1 MGPQAVRTGLLLL
14 LGPLLSVVHG
24 RTAYDG
30 LSLPEDAERETAVVR
45 PHWNYTDLSDD
56 EDLLADEASGDGL
69 GSGDL
74 GSGDFQM
81 VYFRAMVNFTRSI
94 DYSPHLEDA
103 GSQEF
108 RDVSEAVVDT
118 LESEYLKIPGEQVVS
133 VVFIKEVE
141 GWVFV
146 ELDVG
151 SEGNSDANQIQEVLY
166 SVVSSGSIA
175 SYLTSTAGFQ
185 FRRLGTVTPASRL
198 CTDKEFACRTHN
210 ECIALEYRCDRR
222 PDCRDMSDE
231 LDCEETVPPEP
242 TVPPPRT
249 PAPTTQ
255 QVPWTVAPQSLL
267 PPGLPRLCGHHEASC
282 TSGQCI
288 PKNYFCDGQ
297 MDCADGSDE
306 ENCGDSSLPCEPNEF
321 QCRDGRCALKLW
333 RCDGDFDC
341 EDHTDEENC
350 PPKLPGD
357 VCAPTEFRCVSTNTC
372 IPSSFHCDEESDCPD
387 RSDEFGCMPPQVVT
401 PPQESVQVS
410 RGQTVTFTCV
420 AIGVPT
426 PIINWRLNW
435 GHIPSHPRVKVTSE
449 GGRGTLTIQDV
460 KEADQGAYTCEAMNA
475 RGMVFGIP
483 DGVLEL
489 IPQRGPCPDG
499 HFYQEDS
506 SSCLPCFCFGIT
518 SLCQGSSRYR
528 DVIRLQFDRP
538 NDFKGV
544 NVTMPAQPGMPPLSS
559 TQLQVD
565 LESQEFQLVD
575 LSRRFLIL
583 DSFWALP
590 QQFLGN
596 KVDSYGGFL
605 RYKIRY
611 EVSRG
616 FLEPVQKPDV
626 VLLGGGHRLSSRG
639 HTPTHPGHLNQRQ
652 VQFTEEHWVHDSGRQ
667 VSRAELLQTLRNL
680 EAVLLQTVYNNKMA
694 SVGLSDVAMDTTSA
708 SPTPHG
714 RVHSVEECRCPIGY
728 SGLSCESCDAHFTRV
743 PNGPYL
749 GTCSGCN
756 CHGHASSCDPVY
768 GHCLNCQHNTE
779 GPQCNKCKPGFFGD
793 ATRGTPTACRPCPC
807 PYIDASRRFSD
818 TCFLDTDGQATCD
831 ACAPGY
837 TGRRCESCA
846 PGYEGNPIQPNG
858 KCKPITNQAIVRCD
872 ERGSTG
878 TSGESCRCKP
888 NVVGRLC
895 NECSDGTF
903 HLSASNPDGCLKC
916 FCMGVSRY
924 CTSSSWN
931 RDQVHGASGAGDHSQ
946 FSLSNAAGTHSTSE
960 GISSP
965 APGELVFSSFHSLL
979 PSPYFWNLPSRFQG
993 DKVTSYGGELHFTVT
1008 QRPSP
1013 GSPALHGQPLV
1024 LLQGNEISLE
1034 HHPQQEP
1041 VPGQPSTFS
1050 VPFREHAW
1058 RRADGQ
1064 PATREHLLMALADI
1078 DVIMI
1083 RASYAESQVESRLS
1097 GLHMDVAVPQVTGLE
1112 QAVEVEQC
1120 VCPPGYRG
1128 PSCQFCDI
1136 GYTRASSGLYLG
1148 TCELCSCHGHSVICD
1163 PETGACQGCQ
1173 HHTDGAKCER
1183 CQPGYYGDAQR
1194 GSPEDCQPC
1203 PCHGMPSNNQG
1214 IHTCFLDTDGH
1225 PTCDA
1230 CSPGHSG
1237 RHCERCAPGYHGN
1250 PSLGQ
1255 PCLSDRPGPVP
1266 DGCGCDPAGSLSTQC
1281 DKASGQCRCKSK
1293 VEGPTCSSCRLHHF
1307 YLSAANP
1314 EGCLPCFC
1322 MGVTQQCA
1330 SSSYT
1335 RHLTSTPFAPGD
1347 FQGFTLVN
1355 RQRSSRVAGGFIV
1368 EPMPEGSQLSFS
1380 NFAHLGHESFY
1391 WQLPETYQG
1400 DKVDAYGGK
1409 LRYILS
1415 YTTGAQGS
1423 PLSDPDVQITGND
1436 ITLVAT
1442 QPELQGRERKS
1453 FEIMFREHFWR
1464 RLDGQ
1469 PATREHLM
1477 MVLADLDEIL
1487 IRATFSSV
1495 PLAASIGAVSMERA
1509 LPGPAAGPRALEV
1522 EECRCPPG
1530 YRGLSCQ
1537 DCASG
1542 YTRTGSGLYLG
1553 HCELCECNGHSDTC
1567 HPETGACSQCLH
1579 HTTGEFC
1586 ELCAPG
1592 YYGDATAGTPEDC
1605 QPCACPLTN
1614 PENMFS
1620 RTCESLGSGGYR
1632 CTACEPGYMGQYCEQ
1647 CAPGYIG
1654 NPSVRGGRC
1663 QPQTDQALLVVQVHP
1678 ARSTVPQGGS
1688 HSLRCQVSGSP
1699 PYYYYWTREDGR
1711 SIPSTTQQRQQGSE
1725 LHFPSIQPSD
1735 AGVYIC
1741 TCRNLYHANTSR
1753 AEILV
1758 TEAPTKAITVT
1769 VEEQTSQSVRAGAN
1783 VTFICTAKSKSPAYT
1798 LVWTRLHNGKLPSR
1812 AMDFNGILTIRDVQ
1826 PNDAGTYVCTGSNM
1840 FAMDQG
1846 SAMLHVQASGSLS
1859 PPVVSIH
1866 PPQLTVQPGQ
1876 LAEFRCSATGN
1887 PAPSLEW
1894 SGGPGGQIP
1903 RKAWIHGGILRLP
1916 ATEPSDQAQYICR
1929 ASNSAG
1935 QHVARAVLH
1944 VHGGWMPDV
1953 HPRPEQTQVQEGHIV
1968 RLNCQVTGNPPHR
1981 IIWTKEGGSL
1991 PPKARVEHTML
2002 FIPDATA
2009 ADAGIYVCSS
2019 NTLTGSAQ
2027 ARMEVVIVPDSGLI
2041 PAMRIESSSPSVT
2054 EGQTVDLNCVVTG
2067 HAHAQVTWYRRGGS
2081 LPTQHQAH
2089 GTRLRLHQ
2097 LTPADAGTYVC
2108 RFNGPSGHQ
2117 EAFIDISVSHAASP
2131 DSGHSPGPDASFP
2144 MRIEASS
2151 TEITEGQ
2158 TVDLN
2163 CVVPGQ
2169 AHAQVT
2175 WYKRGSSLPVRRQDH
2190 GTWLRLY
2197 QVTPADSGE
2206 YVCRVVRGSRPH
2218 EASLVI
2224 TVQPSRSSD
2233 GSIPAP
2239 ATPAPVRIESSS
2251 PTVVEGQTV
2260 DLSCVVAGQA
2270 HAQVTWYKRGGSLPA
2285 RHQVRGS
2292 RLYIFQATPADA
2304 GEYVCRAANGME
2316 ASLTVTVTG
2325 SQGASF
2331 SYPPGVTPPIKIESS
2346 SSTIEEGQTLVL
2358 NCVVAGQAHA
2368 QVSWYKRGGSLPA
2381 RHQVHGSQLRLHQV
2395 SPADSGEYVCRVVSG
2410 SSHQEASVLVTIKPE
2425 GSLHGSVQT
2434 QDITPPIK
2442 IESSSSSVAEGQTLD
2457 LNCIITGQAHAQV
2470 TWYKRGGT
2478 LPARHQV
2485 HGSRL
2490 RLYQVSPAD
2499 SGEYVCRVVG
2509 SSSPQEASVLVTIEA
2524 EGSNPAQGI
2533 TPPIRIESS
2542 SSSVAEGQTLDLNC
2556 IVAGQAHAQ
2565 VSWYKR
2571 GGSLP
2576 AKHQVHGS
2584 RLQLYQ
2590 VSPADSGEYVCRVVG
2605 SSSHQEASVLVTIE
2619 AQGSSHG
2626 SVPGLGVTPPVR
2638 IESSSSSIME
2648 GQTFEL
2654 NCLISGQAHAQVTWY
2669 KRGGSLPAR
2678 HQVHGTRLRLSQ
2690 VSPADSGEY
2699 VCRVIGSSSPQEAS
2713 VLITIQQQRPGHHFH
2728 PQGVVYPVRIE
2739 SSSSSLANGQTL
2751 DLNCLVASHAPHTIT
2766 WYKRGGTLPA
2776 RHRIVGSRLRIPQV
2790 TPADSGEYVCHVSN
2804 GAGSQESSL
2813 IVTIQGGGSSHSSG
2827 ITPPI
2832 RIESSSPVV
2841 TEGQTLDLNCV
2852 VPEHSQ
2858 ATVTWYKRGGSLP
2871 ARHQVHGSRLRL
2883 NQVTSSDSGEY
2894 VCRANN
2900 NIEAQETSI
2909 VISILSNNPSN
2920 PSSPGATSPI
2930 RIESSSSSV
2939 AEGQTLD
2946 LNCLVSGQAHAQV
2959 KWYKRGGSLPAQH
2972 QVHGSQLKLFQVS
2985 PADSG
2990 EYVCRV
2996 ISGSGVQEA
3005 SVLVTIEAA
3014 HPNSGSVP
3022 APGII
3027 PPIRIESS
3035 SSSVA
3040 EGQTVDLNCVVTGQ
3054 AHAQVSWYR
3063 RGGSLPARHQV
3074 HGSRLRLNQASPA
3087 DSGEYVCRVLGGPSP
3102 QETSILVTIKALGS
3116 GTGPVPAVPT
3126 AATFIPIRIE
3136 SSTPSVTEGHTVDLN
3151 CVVAGQPRAQVTW
3164 YKRGGT
3170 LPARHQV
3177 HGSIL
3182 RLYQVSPT
3190 DAGEYVCRVIGG
3202 SGPPQEASF
3211 SIAVLPSTAES
3222 YRLQSPVISINPPS
3236 ATVQQG
3242 QDATFKCLIHDGAAP
3257 ISIEW
3262 KMARNQEL
3270 EDNVHL
3276 SPNGSIITI
3285 MGARPSNHGTYRC
3298 VASNPYGVAHS
3309 VVSLSV
3315 QGPPTVSVL
3324 PKGPVQVKLGKA
3336 ISLECVS
3343 AGEPRPSARWMRIGT
3358 PLKVDH
3364 HRTLGPMDSHAVL
3377 QITEA
3382 QPEDAGTYVCLAQ
3395 NALGSAQARVE
3406 VSVETGTTALGTP
3419 EVRVEEA
3426 EMTVEAGKTAI
3437 LRCSATGSPT
3447 PTVHWSKLRAPL
3459 PWKHQLSGN
3468 TLILPEVAQQDSGQ
3482 YICNATN
3489 SAGHA
3494 EATVIVHVESHPYA
3508 TTIPEEAL
3516 VGVGEMVQFQCL
3528 AHGTPP
3534 LTFHWSRVNGS
3545 LPRQAA
3551 VRGDL
3556 LRIHPTALEDAGQY
3570 QCLVTNKV
3578 GSAQAF
3584 AHLRIQGAHPP
3595 VLAPAVHITPQQETR
3610 GIGGSVEFHCAVPSD
3625 AGAQIRWFKEGG
3637 QLPQDHTV
3645 QDGVLRIQNL
3655 DQSCQG
3661 TYICR
3666 AHGPWGQAQ
3675 ASAQLVVQALP
3686 SVLINIRTSVQTVV
3700 VGHAVEFECL
3710 ALGDPKPHVTWSKVG
3725 GHLRSGIVQ
3734 NEGTIKIAR
3743 VEQADAGQYR
3753 CTATNAAG
3761 TTQSHVLL
3769 LVQALPQISAPPEVR
3784 VPAGSA
3790 AVFPCMASG
3799 FPMPD
3804 ITWTK
3809 LEGDLPPDS
3818 LLENNVLTLPSV
3830 RPQDAGT
3837 YICTATNRQGK
3848 VKAFARLQVPERVV
3862 PYFTQTPHSFLP
3874 LPTIKDAYRKFE
3886 IRINFRPDAADGM
3899 LIYNGQKQIPGPGSP
3914 VNLAARQPDFISFG
3928 LVGGRPEFR
3937 FDAGSGMA
3945 TIRHPTPLALGQFH
3959 TVTLLRNLTQGSL
3972 IVGNLSPVN
3981 GTSQGKFQG
3990 LDLNEEL
3997 YLGGYPDYG
4006 AIPKAGLSSGFVGC
4020 VRELRIQG
4028 EEVIF
4033 QDLNLTAHGISH
4045 CPTCKDRPCQNG
4057 GLCRDSES
4065 SSYMCTCPAGFTGSR
4080 CEHSQALHCHPE
4092 ACGPD
4097 ATCVNRPDGRGYSCR
4112 CHLGRFGEKC
4122 MEGVTVTTPALSGA
4136 GSYLALPA
4144 LTNTHHELRL
4154 DLEFKPLAP
4163 EGLLLFSGG
4172 KGAPVEDF
4180 VSLAMTGGHLEFR
4193 YELGSGTAVLRS
4205 TQPLTLGRWHHVSA
4219 ERLNKDGSLRVDG
4232 RHPVQRSSPGKSQ
4245 GLNLHTLL
4253 YLGGVEPSVALPPS
4267 ANVSAHFHGCIGEVS
4282 VNGKRVDL
4290 TYSFL
4295 GSRGVG
4301 QCYDS
4306 SPCERQPCQNGATC
4320 MPGGEYDFQCLC
4332 RAGFKGDRCEHAENP
4347 CLLPEPCLHGG
4358 TCQGA
4363 RCLCPPGFTGPRCQK
4378 GQGAPEADWHLEGSG
4393 GNDAPGQYG
4402 AYFHDGGFL
4411 SFPSRVFPRSHPDVP
4426 ETIELEVRTH
4436 TPNGLLLWQGVEAR
4450 EEGRGKD
4457 FISLG
4462 LKDGHLV
4469 FSYQLGSGE
4478 AHIISEDPIN
4488 DGEWHKV
4495 TALREGK
4502 SGSIQVDGEE
4512 MVSGRS
4518 PGPNVAVNTKGS
4530 IYIGGA
4536 PDAGTLTGGRFDS
4549 GITGCIK
4556 NLVLH
4561 CASPGGPPP
4570 QPLDLQHHVQAG
4582 ANTRP
4587 CPS

>member
-1 MGPQAVRTGLLLL
+1 AKKFSVGVLLLTHSNWL
-14 LGPLLSVVHG
+14 

-30 LSLPEDAERETAVVR
+30 LSLPEDAEQETAVVR
-45 PHWNYTDLSDD
+45 PRWNYSDLSDD
-56 EDLLADEASGDGL
+56 EDLLADEASGDDL

-94 DYSPHLEDA
+94 DYSPQLEDA

-118 LESEYLKIPGEQVVS
+118 LESEYLKIPGDQVVS
-133 VVFIKEVE
+133 VVFIKEVD

-151 SEGNSDANQIQEVLY
+151 SEGNSDASQIQEVLY
-166 SVVSSGSIA
+166 SVVASGSIA
-175 SYLTSTAGFQ
+175 SYITSTAGFQ
-185 FRRLGTVTPASRL
+185 FRRLGTVTPRSRL
-198 CTDKEFACRTHN
+198 CTEKEFACRTHN

-231 LDCEETVPPEP
+231 LDCEEPTLPES

-249 PAPTTQ
+249 PAPTMP
-255 QVPWTVAPQSLL
+255 QVPWTAPALSYLPAG
-267 PPGLPRLCGHHEASC
+267 PPGPAGLPQLCGQHEASC

-297 MDCADGSDE
+297 EDCMDGSDE
-306 ENCGDSSLPCEPNEF
+306 ENCDPSLPCEPNEF

-341 EDHTDEENC
+341 EDRTDEENC
-350 PPKLPGD
+350 PSKLPEE
-357 VCAPTEFRCVSTNTC
+357 VCGPTEFRCVSTNTC
-372 IPSSFHCDEESDCPD
+372 IPSSFHCDDESDCPD

-460 KEADQGAYTCEAMNA
+460 KEGDQGAYTCEAMNS

-506 SSCLPCFCFGIT
+506 ATCLPCFCFGIT
-518 SLCQGSSRYR
+518 SLCQSSSRYR
-528 DVIRLQFDRP
+528 DVIQLRFDRP

-565 LESQEFQLVD
+565 PQQQEFQLVD

-616 FLEPVQKPDV
+616 SLEPVQKADV
-626 VLLGGGHRLSSRG
+626 VLVGGGHRLFSRG
-639 HTPTHPGHLNQRQ
+639 HTPTHSKVLNQRQ
-652 VQFTEEHWVHDSGRQ
+652 IQFTEEHWVHESGRP
-667 VSRAELLQTLRNL
+667 VSRAELLQTLQSL
-680 EAVLLQTVYNNKMA
+680 EGLLIQTVYNNKMA
-694 SVGLSDVAMDTTSA
+694 SVGLSDIAMDITAT

-743 PNGPYL
+743 PTGPYL

-756 CHGHASSCDPVY
+756 CHGHANSCDPVY

-793 ATRGTPTACRPCPC
+793 ATRGSPTACRPCPC
-807 PYIDASRRFSD
+807 PYIDASRRFSN

-858 KCKPITNQAIVRCD
+858 KCKPITTQAIVRCD

-903 HLSASNPDGCLKC
+903 HLSAKNPDGCLKC
-916 FCMGVSRY
+916 FCMGVSRF
-924 CTSSSWN
+924 CTSSSWS
-931 RDQVHGASGAGDHSQ
+931 RDQVHGASQAGDHTQ
-946 FSLSNAAGTHSTSE
+946 FSLSKAAGDHSTSE

-965 APGELVFSSFHSLL
+965 VPGELAFSNFHSLL
-979 PSPYFWNLPSRFQG
+979 PGPYFWNLPSKFQG
-993 DKVTSYGGELHFTVT
+993 DKVTSYGGELHFTLT
-1008 QRPSP
+1008 QRPQP
-1013 GSPALHGQPLV
+1013 GSPPLHGQPLV
-1024 LLQGNEISLE
+1024 LLQGNGISLE
-1034 HHPQQEP
+1034 HHARQEP

-1064 PATREHLLMALADI
+1064 PATREHLLMALAGI

-1083 RASYAESQVESRLS
+1083 RASFSESQAESRLS

-1120 VCPPGYRG
+1120 VCPPGYQG
-1128 PSCQFCDI
+1128 PSCQNCDV
-1136 GYTRASSGLYLG
+1136 GYTRTSSGLYLG

-1173 HHTDGAKCER
+1173 HNTEGTKCER
-1183 CQPGYYGDAQR
+1183 CQAGYYGDAQR
-1194 GSPEDCQPC
+1194 GSPEDCKPC
-1203 PCHGMPSNNQG
+1203 PCHGG
-1214 IHTCFLDTDGH
+1214 IHTCFLDTDGS

-1230 CSPGHSG
+1230 CSPAHSG
-1237 RHCERCAPGYHGN
+1237 RHCEKYVPRRRV
-1250 PSLGQ
+1250 
-1255 PCLSDRPGPVP
+1255 RPGESGRRGPSPGP
-1266 DGCGCDPAGSLSTQC
+1266 DGCRCDPEGSISTRC
-1281 DKASGQCRCKSK
+1281 EDTGECRCKPK
-1293 VEGPTCSSCRLHHF
+1293 VEGPTCSYCRPHYF
-1307 YLSAANP
+1307 YLSATNP

-1322 MGVTQQCA
+1322 MGVTQQCV

-1335 RHLTSTPFAPGD
+1335 RHLISSPFAPGD

-1355 RQRSSRVAGGFIV
+1355 RQRSSRVAGGFTV
-1368 EPMPEGSQLSFS
+1368 EPTPEGSQLSFS
-1380 NFAHLGHESFY
+1380 NFAQLGHESFY
-1391 WQLPETYQG
+1391 WQLPELYQG

-1415 YTTGAQGS
+1415 YTAGAQGS

-1436 ITLVAT
+1436 ITLVTT

-1453 FEIMFREHFWR
+1453 FEIVFREQFWR

-1469 PATREHLM
+1469 PATREHLL

-1487 IRATFSSV
+1487 VRATFSSV

-1509 LPGPAAGPRALEV
+1509 LPDPGAGPHALEV

-1553 HCELCECNGHSDTC
+1553 HCELCECNGHSESC

-1579 HTTGEFC
+1579 HTAGEFC

-1632 CTACEPGYMGQYCEQ
+1632 CTACEPGYTGQYCEQ
-1647 CAPGYIG
+1647 CAPGYVG

-1663 QPQTDQALLVVQVHP
+1663 QPQALLVVQVHP

-1725 LHFPSIQPSD
+1725 LHFPSVQPSD

-1753 AEILV
+1753 AELLV

-1769 VEEQTSQSVRAGAN
+1769 VEEQTSQSVRTGAD

-1812 AMDFNGILTIRDVQ
+1812 AMDFNGILTIRGVQ
-1826 PNDAGTYVCTGSNM
+1826 PSDAGTYVCTGSNM

-1846 SAMLHVQASGSLS
+1846 TATLHVQASGSPS
-1859 PPVVSIH
+1859 PPVVSIY

-1876 LAEFRCSATGN
+1876 PAEFRCSATGN

-1894 SGGPGGQIP
+1894 SGGPGGQMP

-1916 ATEPSDQAQYICR
+1916 ATELSDQAQYLCR
-1929 ASNSAG
+1929 ASNTAG

-1944 VHGGWMPDV
+1944 VHGTV
-1953 HPRPEQTQVQEGHIV
+1953 
-1968 RLNCQVTGNPPHR
+1968 
-1981 IIWTKEGGSL
+1981 
-1991 PPKARVEHTML
+1991 
-2002 FIPDATA
+2002 
-2009 ADAGIYVCSS
+2009 
-2019 NTLTGSAQ
+2019 
-2027 ARMEVVIVPDSGLI
+2027 

-2054 EGQTVDLNCVVTG
+2054 EGQTVDLNCVITG

-2081 LPTQHQAH
+2081 LPTRHQVLLEIPLREAMWRREAETQPCFGGLVEKHNGNVETKGMGQPSPPFHPPYLLTLCPQVH
-2089 GTRLRLHQ
+2089 GTRLRLYH
-2097 LTPADAGTYVC
+2097 LIPADSGTYVC
-2108 RFNGPSGHQ
+2108 RFEGTSGHQ
-2117 EAFIDISVSHAASP
+2117 EASIDISVSHGGSP
-2131 DSGHSPGPDASFP
+2131 GSGHSQGSDTSFP
-2144 MRIEASS
+2144 MRIETSS

-2163 CVVPGQ
+2163 CVVTGQ

-2206 YVCRVVRGSRPH
+2206 YVCRVVRDSRPH

-2224 TVQPSRSSD
+2224 TVQPS
-2233 GSIPAP
+2233 P
-2239 ATPAPVRIESSS
+2239 TPAPVRIESSS
-2251 PTVVEGQTV
+2251 PTVAEGQTV

-2292 RLYIFQATPADA
+2292 RLYIFHATPADA

-2325 SQGASF
+2325 GQGASF

-2346 SSTIEEGQTLVL
+2346 SSTVAEGQTLVL

-2368 QVSWYKRGGSLPA
+2368 QVTWYKRGGSLPARHQVRGSRLQLHQVSPADSGEYVCRVVSGSSHHEASVLVTIEPEGSLHGSDITPPIRIESSSSSVAEGQTLDLNCIISGQAHAQVTWYKRGGTLPA

-2395 SPADSGEYVCRVVSG
+2395 SPADSGEYVCRVV
-2410 SSHQEASVLVTIKPE
+2410 
-2425 GSLHGSVQT
+2425 
-2434 QDITPPIK
+2434 
-2442 IESSSSSVAEGQTLD
+2442 
-2457 LNCIITGQAHAQV
+2457 
-2470 TWYKRGGT
+2470 GG
-2478 LPARHQV
+2478 P
-2485 HGSRL
+2485 
-2490 RLYQVSPAD
+2490 
-2499 SGEYVCRVVG
+2499 
-2509 SSSPQEASVLVTIEA
+2509 SPQETSVLVTIEP
-2524 EGSNPAQGI
+2524 EGSIPAQGV

-2542 SSSVAEGQTLDLNC
+2542 SSSVAEGQTVDLNC
-2556 IVAGQAHAQ
+2556 IVAGQAH
-2565 VSWYKR
+2565 
-2571 GGSLP
+2571 
-2576 AKHQVHGS
+2576 
-2584 RLQLYQ
+2584 
-2590 VSPADSGEYVCRVVG
+2590 
-2605 SSSHQEASVLVTIE
+2605 
-2619 AQGSSHG
+2619 
-2626 SVPGLGVTPPVR
+2626 
-2638 IESSSSSIME
+2638 
-2648 GQTFEL
+2648 
-2654 NCLISGQAHAQVTWY
+2654 VTWY

-2699 VCRVIGSSSPQEAS
+2699 VCRVIGSSGHQETS
-2713 VLITIQQQRPGHHFH
+2713 VLITIQQQ

-2751 DLNCLVASHAPHTIT
+2751 DLNCLVTSQAPHTIT

-2776 RHRIVGSRLRIPQV
+2776 RHR
-2790 TPADSGEYVCHVSN
+2790 
-2804 GAGSQESSL
+2804 
-2813 IVTIQGGGSSHSSG
+2813 
-2827 ITPPI
+2827 
-2832 RIESSSPVV
+2832 
-2841 TEGQTLDLNCV
+2841 
-2852 VPEHSQ
+2852 
-2858 ATVTWYKRGGSLP
+2858 
-2871 ARHQVHGSRLRL
+2871 VHGSRLRL
-2883 NQVTSSDSGEY
+2883 NQVSSTDSGEY

-2909 VISILSNNPSN
+2909 HK
-2920 PSSPGATSPI
+2920 PSSSTNSLTHPSPGHTSPI

-2946 LNCLVSGQAHAQV
+2946 LNCVIPGQAHAQV

-2972 QVHGSQLKLFQVS
+2972 QVHGSQLRLYQVS

-2996 ISGSGVQEA
+2996 IGGSSVQEA
-3005 SVLVTIEAA
+3005 SVLVTIEPA
-3014 HPNSGSVP
+3014 HPNS
-3022 APGII
+3022 GII

-3040 EGQTVDLNCVVTGQ
+3040 EGQTVDLNCVVAGQ
-3054 AHAQVSWYR
+3054 PHVRVSWYR
-3063 RGGSLPARHQV
+3063 RGGSLPVKHQV
-3074 HGSRLRLNQASPA
+3074 HGSRLRLYQASPA
-3087 DSGEYVCRVLGGPSP
+3087 DSGEYVCRVLGGASP
-3102 QETSILVTIKALGS
+3102 QETSILVTIRASGS
-3116 GTGPVPAVPT
+3116 DTGSV
-3126 AATFIPIRIE
+3126 IPSEIE
-3136 SSTPSVTEGHTVDLN
+3136 SSSPSVTEGHTVDLN
-3151 CVVAGQPRAQVTW
+3151 CVVTGQPHAQVTW

-3170 LPARHQV
+3170 LPTRHQV
-3177 HGSIL
+3177 HGTHL
-3182 RLYQVSPT
+3182 RLYQLSRT

-3202 SGPPQEASF
+3202 SGPLQESSF
-3211 SIAVLPSTAES
+3211 TIAVLPSTTTAES
-3222 YRLQSPVISINPPS
+3222 YRLQSPVISIDPPS

-3298 VASNPYGVAHS
+3298 VASNPYGVAQS

-3364 HRTLGPMDSHAVL
+3364 HRTLGPMDSHAML

-3406 VSVETGTTALGTP
+3406 VSVETGIAPVGAP

-3426 EMTVEAGKTAI
+3426 EMTVEAGKTAT
-3437 LRCSATGSPT
+3437 LRCSATGSPP

-3494 EATVIVHVESHPYA
+3494 EATVILHVESHPYA

-3516 VGVGEMVQFQCL
+3516 VGVGEIVQFQCL

-3545 LPRQAA
+3545 LPRRAA

-3556 LRIHPTALEDAGQY
+3556 LRINPTSPEDAGQY
-3570 QCLVTNKV
+3570 QCLVTNRV

-3584 AHLRIQGAHPP
+3584 AHLRIQGAHPAGP
-3595 VLAPAVHITPQQETR
+3595 YPAASAPAVHITPQQETK
-3610 GIGGSVEFHCAVPSD
+3610 GIGGSVEFHCAVDGDS
-3625 AGAQIRWFKEGG
+3625 GAQIHWFKEGG
-3637 QLPQDHTV
+3637 QLPQGHTV

-3675 ASAQLVVQALP
+3675 ASAQLVVHALP

-3725 GHLRSGIVQ
+3725 GQLRSGIVQ
-3734 NEGTIKIAR
+3734 SGGTIRIAR

-3799 FPMPD
+3799 FPTPD

-3818 LLENNVLTLPSV
+3818 HQENNVLTLPSV

-3848 VKAFARLQVPERVV
+3848 VKAFARLEVPERVV

-3899 LIYNGQKQIPGPGSP
+3899 LIYNGQKPIPGPGSP

-3928 LVGGRPEFR
+3928 LVGGRPEFRR

-3959 TVTLLRNLTQGSL
+3959 TVTLLRNLTQGTL

-4006 AIPKAGLSSGFVGC
+4006 AIPKSGLSSGFIGC

-4033 QDLNLTAHGISH
+4033 HDLNLTAHGISH
-4045 CPTCKDRPCQNG
+4045 CPTCKDRPCRNG
-4057 GLCRDSES
+4057 GFCQDSES
-4065 SSYMCTCPAGFTGSR
+4065 SSYVCSCPAGFTGSR

-4180 VSLAMTGGHLEFR
+4180 VSLAMSGGHLEFR

-4205 TQPLTLGRWHHVSA
+4205 PQPLTLGHWHHVSA
-4219 ERLNKDGSLRVDG
+4219 ERLNKDGSLRVNGG
-4232 RHPVQRSSPGKSQ
+4232 RPVQRSSPGKSQ

-4253 YLGGVEPSVALPPS
+4253 YLGGVEPSVAVPPA

-4282 VNGKRVDL
+4282 VNGKRLDM

-4295 GSRGVG
+4295 GSHGVG

-4320 MPGGEYDFQCLC
+4320 MPAGEYEFQCLC
-4332 RAGFKGDRCEHAENP
+4332 RDGFKGDHCEHAENP

-4378 GQGAPEADWHLEGSG
+4378 
-4393 GNDAPGQYG
+4393 NAPGQYG
-4402 AYFHDGGFL
+4402 AYFHDGGYL
-4411 SFPSRVFPRSHPDVP
+4411 SFPTNEPFFSLSSLPDVP
-4426 ETIELEVRTH
+4426 ETIELEVRTN
-4436 TPNGLLLWQGVEAR
+4436 TPNGLLLWQGVVSR
-4450 EEGRGKD
+4450 IFWLTLMPPRG
-4457 FISLG
+4457 S
-4462 LKDGHLV
+4462 V
-4469 FSYQLGSGE
+4469 CSYQLGSGE
-4478 AHIISEDPIN
+4478 GHIISEDPIN

-4495 TALREGK
+4495 TALREGR
-4502 SGSIQVDGEE
+4502 SGSIQIDGEE
-4512 MVSGRS
+4512 LVSGQS

-4536 PDAGTLTGGRFDS
+4536 PDAATLTGGRFDA

>member
-1 MGPQAVRTGLLLL
+1 AKKFSVGVLLLTHSNWL
-14 LGPLLSVVHG
+14 

-30 LSLPEDAERETAVVR
+30 LSLPEDAEQETAVVR
-45 PHWNYTDLSDD
+45 PRWNYSDLSDD
-56 EDLLADEASGDGL
+56 EDLLADEASGDDL

-94 DYSPHLEDA
+94 DYSPQLEDA

-118 LESEYLKIPGEQVVS
+118 LESEYLKIPGDQVVS
-133 VVFIKEVE
+133 VVFIKEVD

-151 SEGNSDANQIQEVLY
+151 SEGNSDASQIQEVLY
-166 SVVSSGSIA
+166 SVVASGSIA
-175 SYLTSTAGFQ
+175 SYITSTAGFQ
-185 FRRLGTVTPASRL
+185 FRRLGTVTPRSRL
-198 CTDKEFACRTHN
+198 CTEKEFACRTHN

-231 LDCEETVPPEP
+231 LDCEEPTLPES

-249 PAPTTQ
+249 PAPTMP
-255 QVPWTVAPQSLL
+255 QVPWTAPALSYLPAG
-267 PPGLPRLCGHHEASC
+267 PPGPAGLPQLCGQHEASC

-297 MDCADGSDE
+297 EDCMDGSDE
-306 ENCGDSSLPCEPNEF
+306 ENCDPSLPCEPNEF

-341 EDHTDEENC
+341 EDRTDEENC
-350 PPKLPGD
+350 PSKLPEE
-357 VCAPTEFRCVSTNTC
+357 VCGPTEFRCVSTNTC
-372 IPSSFHCDEESDCPD
+372 IPSSFHCDDESDCPD

-460 KEADQGAYTCEAMNA
+460 KEGDQGAYTCEAMNS

-506 SSCLPCFCFGIT
+506 ATCLPCFCFGIT
-518 SLCQGSSRYR
+518 SLCQSSSRYR
-528 DVIRLQFDRP
+528 DVIQLRFDRP

-565 LESQEFQLVD
+565 PQQQEFQLVD

-616 FLEPVQKPDV
+616 SLEPVQKADV
-626 VLLGGGHRLSSRG
+626 VLVGGGHRLFSRG
-639 HTPTHPGHLNQRQ
+639 HTPTHSKVLNQRQ
-652 VQFTEEHWVHDSGRQ
+652 IQFTEEHWVHESGRP
-667 VSRAELLQTLRNL
+667 VSRAELLQTLQSL
-680 EAVLLQTVYNNKMA
+680 EGLLIQTVYNNKMA
-694 SVGLSDVAMDTTSA
+694 SVGLSDIAMDITAT

-743 PNGPYL
+743 PTGPYL

-756 CHGHASSCDPVY
+756 CHGHANSCDPVY

-793 ATRGTPTACRPCPC
+793 ATRGSPTACRPCPC
-807 PYIDASRRFSD
+807 PYIDASRRFSN

-858 KCKPITNQAIVRCD
+858 KCKPITTQAIVRCD

-903 HLSASNPDGCLKC
+903 HLSAKNPDGCLKC
-916 FCMGVSRY
+916 FCMGVSRF
-924 CTSSSWN
+924 CTSSSWS
-931 RDQVHGASGAGDHSQ
+931 RDQVHGASQAGDHTQ
-946 FSLSNAAGTHSTSE
+946 FSLSKAAGDHSTSE

-965 APGELVFSSFHSLL
+965 VPGELAFSNFHSLL
-979 PSPYFWNLPSRFQG
+979 PGPYFWNLPSKFQG
-993 DKVTSYGGELHFTVT
+993 DKVTSYGGELHFTLT
-1008 QRPSP
+1008 QRPQP
-1013 GSPALHGQPLV
+1013 GSPPLHGQPLV
-1024 LLQGNEISLE
+1024 LLQGNGISLE
-1034 HHPQQEP
+1034 HHARQEP

-1064 PATREHLLMALADI
+1064 PATREHLLMALAGI

-1083 RASYAESQVESRLS
+1083 RASFSESQAESRLS

-1120 VCPPGYRG
+1120 VCPPGYQG
-1128 PSCQFCDI
+1128 PSCQNCDV
-1136 GYTRASSGLYLG
+1136 GYTRTSSGLYLG

-1173 HHTDGAKCER
+1173 HNTEGTKCER
-1183 CQPGYYGDAQR
+1183 CQAGYYGDAQR
-1194 GSPEDCQPC
+1194 GSPEDCKPC
-1203 PCHGMPSNNQG
+1203 PCHGG
-1214 IHTCFLDTDGH
+1214 IHTCFLDTDGS

-1230 CSPGHSG
+1230 CSPAHSG
-1237 RHCERCAPGYHGN
+1237 RHCEKYVPRRRV
-1250 PSLGQ
+1250 
-1255 PCLSDRPGPVP
+1255 RPGESGRRGPSPGP
-1266 DGCGCDPAGSLSTQC
+1266 DGCRCDPEGSISTRC
-1281 DKASGQCRCKSK
+1281 EDTGECRCKPK
-1293 VEGPTCSSCRLHHF
+1293 VEGPTCSYCRPHYF
-1307 YLSAANP
+1307 YLSATNP

-1322 MGVTQQCA
+1322 MGVTQQCV

-1335 RHLTSTPFAPGD
+1335 RHLISSPFAPGD

-1355 RQRSSRVAGGFIV
+1355 RQRSSRVAGGFTV
-1368 EPMPEGSQLSFS
+1368 EPTPEGSQLSFS
-1380 NFAHLGHESFY
+1380 NFAQLGHESFY
-1391 WQLPETYQG
+1391 WQLPELYQG

-1415 YTTGAQGS
+1415 YTAGAQGS

-1436 ITLVAT
+1436 ITLVTT

-1453 FEIMFREHFWR
+1453 FEIVFREQFWR

-1469 PATREHLM
+1469 PATREHLL

-1487 IRATFSSV
+1487 VRATFSSV

-1509 LPGPAAGPRALEV
+1509 LPDPGAGPHALEV

-1553 HCELCECNGHSDTC
+1553 HCELCECNGHSESC

-1579 HTTGEFC
+1579 HTAGEFC

-1632 CTACEPGYMGQYCEQ
+1632 CTACEPGYTGQYCEQ
-1647 CAPGYIG
+1647 CAPGYVG

-1663 QPQTDQALLVVQVHP
+1663 QPQALLVVQVHP

-1725 LHFPSIQPSD
+1725 LHFPSVQPSD

-1753 AEILV
+1753 AELLV

-1769 VEEQTSQSVRAGAN
+1769 VEEQTSQSVRTGAD

-1812 AMDFNGILTIRDVQ
+1812 AMDFNGILTIRGVQ
-1826 PNDAGTYVCTGSNM
+1826 PSDAGTYVCTGSNM

-1846 SAMLHVQASGSLS
+1846 TATLHVQASGSPS
-1859 PPVVSIH
+1859 PPVVSIY

-1876 LAEFRCSATGN
+1876 PAEFRCSATGN

-1894 SGGPGGQIP
+1894 SGGPGGQMP

-1916 ATEPSDQAQYICR
+1916 ATELSDQAQYLCR
-1929 ASNSAG
+1929 ASNTAG

-1944 VHGGWMPDV
+1944 VHGARTSDAQ
-1953 HPRPEQTQVQEGHIV
+1953 PRPEQTQVQEGHIV

-1981 IIWTKEGGSL
+1981 IVWTKEGGAL
-1991 PPKARVEHTML
+1991 PV
-2002 FIPDATA
+2002 
-2009 ADAGIYVCSS
+2009 
-2019 NTLTGSAQ
+2019 
-2027 ARMEVVIVPDSGLI
+2027 
-2041 PAMRIESSSPSVT
+2041 
-2054 EGQTVDLNCVVTG
+2054 
-2067 HAHAQVTWYRRGGS
+2067 
-2081 LPTQHQAH
+2081 H
-2089 GTRLRLHQ
+2089 GTRLRLYH
-2097 LTPADAGTYVC
+2097 LIPADSGTYVC
-2108 RFNGPSGHQ
+2108 RFEGTSGHQ
-2117 EAFIDISVSHAASP
+2117 EASIDISVSH
-2131 DSGHSPGPDASFP
+2131 G
-2144 MRIEASS
+2144 
-2151 TEITEGQ
+2151 
-2158 TVDLN
+2158 
-2163 CVVPGQ
+2163 
-2169 AHAQVT
+2169 
-2175 WYKRGSSLPVRRQDH
+2175 GS
-2190 GTWLRLY
+2190 
-2197 QVTPADSGE
+2197 
-2206 YVCRVVRGSRPH
+2206 
-2218 EASLVI
+2218 
-2224 TVQPSRSSD
+2224 
-2233 GSIPAP
+2233 PAP

-2251 PTVVEGQTV
+2251 PTVAEGQTV

-2292 RLYIFQATPADA
+2292 RLQ
-2304 GEYVCRAANGME
+2304 
-2316 ASLTVTVTG
+2316 
-2325 SQGASF
+2325 
-2331 SYPPGVTPPIKIESS
+2331 
-2346 SSTIEEGQTLVL
+2346 
-2358 NCVVAGQAHA
+2358 
-2368 QVSWYKRGGSLPA
+2368 
-2381 RHQVHGSQLRLHQV
+2381 LHQV

-2410 SSHQEASVLVTIKPE
+2410 SSH
-2425 GSLHGSVQT
+2425 H
-2434 QDITPPIK
+2434 
-2442 IESSSSSVAEGQTLD
+2442 
-2457 LNCIITGQAHAQV
+2457 
-2470 TWYKRGGT
+2470 
-2478 LPARHQV
+2478 
-2485 HGSRL
+2485 
-2490 RLYQVSPAD
+2490 
-2499 SGEYVCRVVG
+2499 
-2509 SSSPQEASVLVTIEA
+2509 EASVLVTIEP
-2524 EGSNPAQGI
+2524 EAQDI

-2556 IVAGQAHAQ
+2556 IISGQAHAQ

-2584 RLQLYQ
+2584 HLQLYQ

-2605 SSSHQEASVLVTIE
+2605 SSGHQEASVLVTI
-2619 AQGSSHG
+2619 
-2626 SVPGLGVTPPVR
+2626 
-2638 IESSSSSIME
+2638 
-2648 GQTFEL
+2648 
-2654 NCLISGQAHAQVTWY
+2654 QANKPH
-2669 KRGGSLPAR
+2669 
-2678 HQVHGTRLRLSQ
+2678 
-2690 VSPADSGEY
+2690 
-2699 VCRVIGSSSPQEAS
+2699 
-2713 VLITIQQQRPGHHFH
+2713 
-2728 PQGVVYPVRIE
+2728 
-2739 SSSSSLANGQTL
+2739 
-2751 DLNCLVASHAPHTIT
+2751 LVF
-2766 WYKRGGTLPA
+2766 G
-2776 RHRIVGSRLRIPQV
+2776 
-2790 TPADSGEYVCHVSN
+2790 
-2804 GAGSQESSL
+2804 
-2813 IVTIQGGGSSHSSG
+2813 
-2827 ITPPI
+2827 
-2832 RIESSSPVV
+2832 
-2841 TEGQTLDLNCV
+2841 
-2852 VPEHSQ
+2852 
-2858 ATVTWYKRGGSLP
+2858 
-2871 ARHQVHGSRLRL
+2871 
-2883 NQVTSSDSGEY
+2883 
-2894 VCRANN
+2894 
-2900 NIEAQETSI
+2900 
-2909 VISILSNNPSN
+2909 
-2920 PSSPGATSPI
+2920 
-2930 RIESSSSSV
+2930 IESSSSSV

-2946 LNCLVSGQAHAQV
+2946 LNCVIPGQAHAQV

-2972 QVHGSQLKLFQVS
+2972 QVHGS
-2985 PADSG
+2985 
-2990 EYVCRV
+2990 
-2996 ISGSGVQEA
+2996 
-3005 SVLVTIEAA
+3005 
-3014 HPNSGSVP
+3014 
-3022 APGII
+3022 
-3027 PPIRIESS
+3027 
-3035 SSSVA
+3035 
-3040 EGQTVDLNCVVTGQ
+3040 
-3054 AHAQVSWYR
+3054 
-3063 RGGSLPARHQV
+3063 
-3074 HGSRLRLNQASPA
+3074 RLRLYQASPA
-3087 DSGEYVCRVLGGPSP
+3087 DSGEYVCRV
-3102 QETSILVTIKALGS
+3102 
-3116 GTGPVPAVPT
+3116 
-3126 AATFIPIRIE
+3126 
-3136 SSTPSVTEGHTVDLN
+3136 
-3151 CVVAGQPRAQVTW
+3151 
-3164 YKRGGT
+3164 
-3170 LPARHQV
+3170 
-3177 HGSIL
+3177 
-3182 RLYQVSPT
+3182 
-3190 DAGEYVCRVIGG
+3190 IGG
-3202 SGPPQEASF
+3202 SGPLQESSF
-3211 SIAVLPSTAES
+3211 TIAVLPSTTTAES
-3222 YRLQSPVISINPPS
+3222 YRLQSPVISIDPPS

-3298 VASNPYGVAHS
+3298 VASNPYGVAQS

-3364 HRTLGPMDSHAVL
+3364 HRTLGPMDSHAML

-3406 VSVETGTTALGTP
+3406 VSVETGIAPVGAP

-3426 EMTVEAGKTAI
+3426 EMTVEAGKTAT
-3437 LRCSATGSPT
+3437 LRCSATGSPP

-3494 EATVIVHVESHPYA
+3494 EATVILHVESHPYA

-3516 VGVGEMVQFQCL
+3516 VGVGEIVQFQCL

-3545 LPRQAA
+3545 LPRRAA

-3556 LRIHPTALEDAGQY
+3556 LRINPTSPEDAGQY
-3570 QCLVTNKV
+3570 QCLVTNRV

-3584 AHLRIQGAHPP
+3584 AHLRIQGAHPAGP
-3595 VLAPAVHITPQQETR
+3595 YPAASAPAVHITPQQETK
-3610 GIGGSVEFHCAVPSD
+3610 GIGGSVEFHCAVDGDS
-3625 AGAQIRWFKEGG
+3625 GAQIHWFKEGG
-3637 QLPQDHTV
+3637 QLPQGHTV

-3675 ASAQLVVQALP
+3675 ASAQLVVHALP

-3725 GHLRSGIVQ
+3725 GQLRSGIVQ
-3734 NEGTIKIAR
+3734 SGGTIRIAR

-3799 FPMPD
+3799 FPTPD

-3818 LLENNVLTLPSV
+3818 HQENNVLTLPSV

-3848 VKAFARLQVPERVV
+3848 VKAFARLEVPERVV

-3899 LIYNGQKQIPGPGSP
+3899 LIYNGQKPIPGPGSP

-3928 LVGGRPEFR
+3928 LVGGRPEFRR

-3959 TVTLLRNLTQGSL
+3959 TVTLLRNLTQGTL

-4006 AIPKAGLSSGFVGC
+4006 AIPKSGLSSGFIGC

-4033 QDLNLTAHGISH
+4033 HDLNLTAHGISH
-4045 CPTCKDRPCQNG
+4045 CPTCKDRPCRNG
-4057 GLCRDSES
+4057 GFCQDSES
-4065 SSYMCTCPAGFTGSR
+4065 SSYVCSCPAGFTGK
-4080 CEHSQALHCHPE
+4080 

-4180 VSLAMTGGHLEFR
+4180 VSLAMSGGHLEFR

-4205 TQPLTLGRWHHVSA
+4205 PQPLTLGHWHHVSA
-4219 ERLNKDGSLRVDG
+4219 ERLNKDGSLRVNGG
-4232 RHPVQRSSPGKSQ
+4232 RPVQRSSPGKSQ

-4253 YLGGVEPSVALPPS
+4253 YLGGVEPSVAVPPA

-4282 VNGKRVDL
+4282 VNGKRLDM

-4295 GSRGVG
+4295 GSHGVG

-4320 MPGGEYDFQCLC
+4320 MPAGEYEFQCLC
-4332 RAGFKGDRCEHAENP
+4332 RDGFKGDHCEHAENP

-4378 GQGAPEADWHLEGSG
+4378 
-4393 GNDAPGQYG
+4393 NAPGQYG
-4402 AYFHDGGFL
+4402 AYFHDGGYL
-4411 SFPSRVFPRSHPDVP
+4411 SFPTNEPFFSLSSLPDVP
-4426 ETIELEVRTH
+4426 ETIELEVRTN
-4436 TPNGLLLWQGVEAR
+4436 TPNGLLLWQGVVSR
-4450 EEGRGKD
+4450 IFWLTLMPPRG
-4457 FISLG
+4457 S
-4462 LKDGHLV
+4462 V
-4469 FSYQLGSGE
+4469 CSYQLGSGE
-4478 AHIISEDPIN
+4478 GHIISEDPIN

-4495 TALREGK
+4495 TALREGR
-4502 SGSIQVDGEE
+4502 SGSIQIDGEE
-4512 MVSGRS
+4512 LVSGQS

-4536 PDAGTLTGGRFDS
+4536 PDAATLTGGRFDA